1 MAMDVTKLEDL
12 IINKLEN
19 NELERMN
26 FKTSGKHAYAKVMVH
41 AVAEAVVEHISNQAE
56 VSVTSGSSA
65 GIYKVS

>member
-1 MAMDVTKLEDL
+1 MAMDANKLEDL
-12 IINKLEN
+12 IINKLEDAG
-19 NELERMN
+19 
-26 FKTSGKHAYAKVMVH
+26 FKTSGKHAYAKVMVN